1 MAPRSNCKGYLKLSL
16 VSTSIA
22 IHPVIDMVSSN
33 ILNRATGNPLQR
45 VCR

>member
-1 MAPRSNCKGYLKLSL
+1 MAPRSNCKSYLKLSL

-22 IHPVIDMVSSN
+22 IYPVIDM
-33 ILNRATGNPLQR
+33 AKR